1 MHEHQSRN
9 PEPKLLAA
17 WLMAN
22 DMRPLV
28 GHGFTFKA
36 EPMPWWDG
44 IVRCEV
50 LELDLHKRL
59 RGWERMIGQGLI
71 EVLAREAG
79 GTE

>member
-1 MHEHQSRN
+1 MNTKAETQSPSCSRRGSW
-9 PEPKLLAA
+9 PTTCGRWSGTAS
-17 WLMAN
+17 
-22 DMRPLV
+22 
-28 GHGFTFKA
+28 FKA

-79 GTE
+79 GAE